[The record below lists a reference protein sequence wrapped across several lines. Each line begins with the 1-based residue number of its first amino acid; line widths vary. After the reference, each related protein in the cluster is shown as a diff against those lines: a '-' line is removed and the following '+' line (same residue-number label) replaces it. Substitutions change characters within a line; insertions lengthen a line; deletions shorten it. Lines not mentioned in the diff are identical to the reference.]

1 MFPCRTQRSSCSL
14 MRRMATARTWSGLDK
29 MGSLCCPWDVSVH
42 RDCGRCN
49 TPGLKHQAKT
59 IKRQWF
65 SFLYFQN
72 IYTILFQFAVLPS
85 KQFLFWFSNRTHW
98 SLQAEH
104 DGKIPKLYSRKFF
117 KKSIWYNKMK
127 FRYFFMNFFQDWP
140 TNMSH
145 QGLLPTKPSHW
156 PQHPNTAAVEARR
169 GLGNTKG
176 GNWRDG
182 NFGTI
187 EMISFSWYF
196 FSGYKSET
204 RSFWLLVLETLEGT
218 WSHCKR
224 TEKFWWGE

>member
-1 MFPCRTQRSSCSL
+1 
-14 MRRMATARTWSGLDK
+14 
-29 MGSLCCPWDVSVH
+29 
-42 RDCGRCN
+42 
-49 TPGLKHQAKT
+49 
-59 IKRQWF
+59 
-65 SFLYFQN
+65 
-72 IYTILFQFAVLPS
+72 
-85 KQFLFWFSNRTHW
+85 
-98 SLQAEH
+98 
-104 DGKIPKLYSRKFF
+104 
-117 KKSIWYNKMK
+117 
-127 FRYFFMNFFQDWP
+127 MNFFQDWP

-156 PQHPNTAAVEARR
+156 PQHPNTAAFEAGR

-182 NFGTI
+182 NYGTI

-224 TEKFWWGE
+224 TEKFWWGEWEGRENSENISERNKDDEETESPKPCEDVRFSFYSFMEGKFLVVGTALMMTSILTTLSWSVLSIALWRITLKNTKLAEGK